1 MSYLKNTSKKAVLL
15 SKYAAMV
22 LSAIVLFGTANAK
35 EDPNYPKNEVMK
47 TEAYFGESKQAL
59 NEFVSENLV
68 YPEELRTE
76 GLEALVEVEF
86 VVNRF
91 GTVTN
96 VEVSKSEVTGGA
108 KEGAE
113 HSKAIHLFESAAKD
127 AVLSIDKWTP
137 STIKGQ
143 TVDQRFRLPIRFE
156 IQG

>member
-1 MSYLKNTSKKAVLL
+1 MSYLKNTSRKAATL

-22 LSAIVLFGTANAK
+22 LSAVVLFGTANAK
-35 EDPNYPKNEVMK
+35 EDPNSPKNEVMK
-47 TEAYFGESKQAL
+47 TEAYFGESKQAF
-59 NEFVSENLV
+59 NEFLSEYLV
-68 YPEELRTE
+68 YPEELRKQ
-76 GLEALVEVEF
+76 GLEAMVEVEF
-86 VVNRF
+86 IVNRF

-96 VEVSKSEVTGGA
+96 VEVNKSEVRGGA

-113 HSKAIHLFESAAKD
+113 HTKALHLFESAAKD
-127 AVLSIDKWTP
+127 AVLSMDKWTP